1 MDLTSCSPGIRV
13 RNLVQGVIWWDN
25 ILQALGFFWLVCC
38 NCFGGRLLNLPED
51 YPNFQS
57 LKVWIVIKHL
67 IWWGLLDVLLVYWQ
81 LGGNTS
87 IFLPASL
94 AYVQAQ
100 KAGIYLGL
108 AELPA
113 RPQKMAPNLCILGR
127 LKPNSKEAWLFWRSW
142 GDDNLSVTNGQWGIL
157 VTHFIACN
165 CIEFPIA
172 TNDSNQDTQQ
182 GSNYFISWSSRQS
195 ASCVTR

>member
-1 MDLTSCSPGIRV
+1 MDLTSYSPGIRV
-13 RNLVQGVIWWDN
+13 RNLVQGVSWWDN
-25 ILQALGFFWLVCC
+25 ILQALCFFWLVCC
-38 NCFGGRLLNLPED
+38 NFFCGRLLNFPED

-81 LGGNTS
+81 LGEILLFS
-87 IFLPASL
+87 SQLPL
-94 AYVQAQ
+94 LVQAQ
-100 KAGIYLGL
+100 KAGICLEL

-113 RPQKMAPNLCILGR
+113 GLQKIAPNLCFLAR

-142 GDDNLSVTNGQWGIL
+142 GDGNLSVTNGQWGNLMI
-157 VTHFIACN
+157 HFIACN

-172 TNDSNQDTQQ
+172 TNDSNQDIQQ

-195 ASCVTR
+195 ASCVMR